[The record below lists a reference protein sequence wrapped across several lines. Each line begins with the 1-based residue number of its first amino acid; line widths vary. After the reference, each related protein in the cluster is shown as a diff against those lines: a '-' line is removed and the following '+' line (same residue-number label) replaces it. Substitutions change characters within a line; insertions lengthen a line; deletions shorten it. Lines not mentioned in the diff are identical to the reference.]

1 MPKRPL
7 KYDDFTIYIVA
18 SKFLIIL
25 LLFFSHWLI
34 WLFSR
39 LDPKTHVSDIYFLE
53 DECDDLSSGRQATD
67 TRLPDRLECWWAA
80 WPGPSLPPSHYLPGR
95 YAGSLSLGRRM
106 TLAQGPLS
114 PSVYSIL
121 HGLSSRVLLSVS
133 LFSIFI
139 IISFFLLF
147 QSEATFIFVLFLLF
161 FSAHISVVCA
171 DTSAKK

>member
-1 MPKRPL
+1 MLAIYIFLRTNV
-7 KYDDFTIYIVA
+7 TIYQAGVRRQT
-18 SKFLIIL
+18 LV
-25 LLFFSHWLI
+25 
-34 WLFSR
+34 SR
-39 LDPKTHVSDIYFLE
+39 TAWSV
-53 DECDDLSSGRQATD
+53 DEL
-67 TRLPDRLECWWAA
+67 
-80 WPGPSLPPSHYLPGR
+80 GPSLPPSHYLPGR